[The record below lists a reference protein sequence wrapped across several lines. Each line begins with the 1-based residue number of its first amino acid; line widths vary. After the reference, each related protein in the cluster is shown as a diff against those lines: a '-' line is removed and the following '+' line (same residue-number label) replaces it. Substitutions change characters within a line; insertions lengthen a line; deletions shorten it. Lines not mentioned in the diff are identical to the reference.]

1 MYSVVVGQLA
11 KHAMNAGEGV
21 VVVTA
26 GAAVVGGG
34 AGGGG
39 ALDGAGNAVG
49 CCWFSGP
56 SPVGCWLKK
65 KKFC

>member
-1 MYSVVVGQLA
+1 MVGQLA

-34 AGGGG
+34 GGG
-39 ALDGAGNAVG
+39 ASDVAGNAVG
-49 CCWFSGP
+49 CWFSGP